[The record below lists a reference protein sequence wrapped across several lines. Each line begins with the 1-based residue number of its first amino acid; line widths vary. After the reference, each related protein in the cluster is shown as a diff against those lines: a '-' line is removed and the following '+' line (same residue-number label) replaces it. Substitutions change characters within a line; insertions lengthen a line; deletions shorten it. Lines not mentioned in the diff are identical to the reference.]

1 MVTTCVV
8 VTGPQGGQQPPPPP
22 HPSTFL
28 QGPLPL
34 TLHSLEC
41 VPLRGATEA
50 WGALQRPPITQLQG
64 KKGLQEHSESQRTL
78 TRRLLCTGAAFSG
91 GAPLQS
97 RAAPPGS
104 QGLPCLGPHFTS
116 PRAPP

>member
-1 MVTTCVV
+1 MVTTCIMLPSGW
-8 VTGPQGGQQPPPPP
+8 TANPPPL

-41 VPLRGATEA
+41 VPLRGTTEA

-64 KKGLQEHSESQRTL
+64 NKGLEEHSRVTAHTSTVPAVYR
-78 TRRLLCTGAAFSG
+78 C
-91 GAPLQS
+91 
-97 RAAPPGS
+97 
-104 QGLPCLGPHFTS
+104 CL
-116 PRAPP
+116 